1 MDRTGLIK
9 VKNSMR
15 EMLNRAARLAPL
27 VGLVG
32 ILGPAQDAA
41 AGDYE
46 GSPKVAQFV
55 GEMTRDYG
63 FAGEQLIDVF
73 REVERKQAI
82 LDAISRPAERVKTWK
97 DYGPMFLTSARI
109 ARGVDFW
116 RQHEAALARA
126 EQEYGVPAQV
136 IVAIIGVE
144 TFFGRN
150 TGNYRVM
157 DALSTLSFDYPPR
170 ADFFRKEL
178 REFLLLA
185 REQQID
191 PLTIKGSY
199 AGAMGLPQFMP
210 SSFRAYAV
218 DFDGD
223 GHINI
228 WSDPD
233 DAIGSVASYFKQHG
247 WVAGEP
253 VVSRATLRGDRA
265 EEGLSPGIE
274 PVKTVGEL
282 RALGWASHDALRDDL
297 PVTAFRLDG
306 DNGPEY
312 WIGLKNF
319 YAITRYNRSV
329 MYAMAVH
336 QLSDLLVQARGSSN
350 ASIVDAH
357 INQGFGL
364 RSTGPFGCQL
374 HLYDQSFATAGQ
386 CHPLETGPGYQPC
399 PQGRCAVVGCGCLAH
414 PRCHAD
420 PAQWP
425 IQSQPLHGVGQDLLP
440 AE

>member
-1 MDRTGLIK
+1 MIK
-9 VKNSMR
+9 VKNSMQVVR
-15 EMLNRAARLAPL
+15 NWARYAPV

-32 ILGPAQDAA
+32 MLGSVQEAL

-46 GSPKVAQFV
+46 GSPQVAEFV
-55 GEMTRDYG
+55 GQMTRDHG
-63 FAGEQLIDVF
+63 FAGEQLIEVF

-82 LDAISRPAERVKTWK
+82 LDAISRPAERVKQWK
-97 DYGPMFLTSARI
+97 EYRPMFITDARI

-136 IVAIIGVE
+136 IVSIIGVE

-157 DALSTLSFDYPPR
+157 DALSTLGFDYPPR
-170 ADFFRKEL
+170 AEFFRKEL

-185 REQQID
+185 REEQID
-191 PLTIKGSY
+191 PLTVKGSY

-228 WSDPD
+228 WTDPD

-253 VVSRATLRGDRA
+253 VVSLASTRGERVA
-265 EEGLSPGIE
+265 EGLSPGID

-282 RALGWASHDALRDDL
+282 RVLGWSSHDALRSDL
-297 PVTAFRLDG
+297 PVTAFKLEG

-312 WIGLKNF
+312 WMGLKNF

-329 MYAMAVH
+329 MYAMSVH
-336 QLSDLLVQARGSSN
+336 QLSELLVKARG
-350 ASIVDAH
+350 A
-357 INQGFGL
+357 
-364 RSTGPFGCQL
+364 R
-374 HLYDQSFATAGQ
+374 
-386 CHPLETGPGYQPC
+386 
-399 PQGRCAVVGCGCLAH
+399 
-414 PRCHAD
+414 
-420 PAQWP
+420 
-425 IQSQPLHGVGQDLLP
+425 
-440 AE
+440 